1 MLQSEQKNETLSQVL
16 KEKNEITDHIIKRG
30 SAAVSMKH
38 SDIKSDDA
46 SDIVLNDGQ
55 NNMSFNGSIPG
66 LNLDKISKETVSA

>member
-1 MLQSEQKNETLSQVL
+1 
-16 KEKNEITDHIIKRG
+16 
-30 SAAVSMKH
+30 MKH

-55 NNMSFNGSIPG
+55 NDMAFNGSVPA